1 MAKTGI
7 KNSYDNPWFIK
18 RGKTEVF
25 LYCINITILLLFCTS
40 IILPFLHVLA
50 LSFNDGNDAMRG
62 GVYLWPRAFS
72 LENYLEV
79 FSDDSIMRGYFITIS
94 RTAIGTVSAVFL
106 TAMAAYVLRTRN
118 LPGKSFFSVFLL
130 ITMLFGGGTIPT
142 YMVYKNLNLL
152 NSFWVYI
159 LPSLYS
165 AWNIVIMR
173 TFFQTTISYSL
184 EESAK
189 LDGCSDFGIFM
200 KIYMP
205 LAKPSLAVIG
215 LMTAVGH
222 WNSWFDAAYYVMN
235 KNLHP
240 VQMIIREMLTESERM
255 LELMQSS
262 ADAINVAHRAVTGE
276 SLKMATIIVAVAPII
291 CIYPFFQKY
300 FAKGVMIGAVKE

>member
-1 MAKTGI
+1 MAK
-7 KNSYDNPWFIK
+7 NSFDTPWFIK
-18 RGKTEVF
+18 RSKTEIF
-25 LYCINITILLLFCTS
+25 LYWINLIILALFCAS
-40 IILPFLHVLA
+40 IILPFVHILA

-62 GVYLWPRAFS
+62 GVYLWPRVFS
-72 LENYLEV
+72 LENYMEV
-79 FSDDSIMRGYFITIS
+79 FSDDAIMRGYFITIS
-94 RTAIGTVSAVFL
+94 RTSIGTVSAVFL
-106 TAMAAYVLRTRN
+106 TAMAAYVLRTRG
-118 LPGKSFFSVFLL
+118 LPGKNIFSIFLL

-142 YMVYKNLNLL
+142 YMVYKELNLL

-159 LPSLYS
+159 LPGLYS

-189 LDGCSDFGIFM
+189 LDGCSDFSIFM

-205 LAKPSLAVIG
+205 LAKPSIAVIA
-215 LMTAVGH
+215 LMTAVGQ

-235 KNLHP
+235 KDLHP
-240 VQMIIREMLTESERM
+240 VQMIIREMLTESARM

-262 ADAINVAHRAVTGE
+262 ADAINVAQRAVTGE